1 MSDRPP
7 PLRLTP
13 GTRQQAHQWL
23 DRALSH
29 WQPGAAW
36 LMELRPAKRSDEQNR
51 LLWKAL
57 GEIVKQRPVHN
68 GVQMD
73 GEIYKALF
81 MHSLGR
87 EVRFVPTLD
96 GSSMLPL
103 GLRSSKLT
111 KAEFSDLITLIL
123 AWCDE
128 NGLRVLVDDT
138 PNDTAGP
145 GHKSEAAA

>member
-1 MSDRPP
+1 MSRNL
-7 PLRLTP
+7 LRLTP
-13 GTRQQAHQWL
+13 GARQAAHQWV
-23 DRALSH
+23 DKALRL

-36 LMELRPAKRSDEQNR
+36 VMELRPVKRSDEQNR

-73 GEIYKALF
+73 AETYKALF
-81 MHSLGR
+81 MHALGR

-111 KAEFSDLITLIL
+111 KAEFSDLISLIL
-123 AWCDE
+123 AWCDA
-128 NGLRVLVDDT
+128 NGLAVLMDD
-138 PNDTAGP
+138 
-145 GHKSEAAA
+145 AANQNEPEGSAA